1 MRKWLLLLLL
11 AGCATPTVEQKF
23 DFMVRPVVK
32 ISMTSGGYGSGVVYS
47 SNEEYTLI
55 ITVNHVTRNEDSLW
69 VELNGVVYDAE
80 LIKESPEFDL
90 SILRIEA
97 TTDFVAHI
105 HDEVELQVF
114 DEIITVGAGRNDDP
128 YPAVGIVSNVHYDM
142 GKAEEGFQYSAA
154 TVKGGSGGG
163 IFRLHDNHY
172 ELVGITSM
180 IGLQNVQI
188 SPYQGIRVPVNN
200 IGFAIPMH
208 LVRDFIKEVS

>member
-1 MRKWLLLLLL
+1 MKKLLLLLL
-11 AGCATPTVEQKF
+11 LSGCVTPTVEQKF

-163 IFRLHDNHY
+163 MFRLHDNHY
-172 ELVGITSM
+172 ELVGIMSM
-180 IGLQNVQI
+180 IGLQNVQVN
-188 SPYQGIRVPVNN
+188 PYQGIRVPVNN
-200 IGFAIPMH
+200 VGFAIPIH
-208 LVRDFIKEVS
+208 LVRDFIEEVI